1 MWRNHY
7 ALRADVAGSGTLHG
21 LVGAGVV
28 GFGIAVFHAGRNKVD
43 VDTDL
48 RAFELGE
55 AGRVVEQGGGVGS
68 FSGGRVGRGLAAH
81 GLSAEMVAGGPGLG
95 GKGGGQQQGDAGE
108 MAGCHD
114 VFG

>member
-1 MWRNHY
+1 MRRNHQ
-7 ALRADVAGSGTLHG
+7 AFRADVAGSSALHG
-21 LVGAGVV
+21 LVGAEII

-43 VDTDL
+43 VNADL

-55 AGRVVEQGGGVGS
+55 AGRVVEQGGRIGG
-68 FSGGRVGRGLAAH
+68 FGGGRVGRGLAAH
-81 GLSAEMVAGGPGLG
+81 GLSAEMVAGSPGLG
-95 GKGGGQQQGDAGE
+95 GKSGGQQQGEAGE